1 MNKIRYFAVALLVT
15 IIGCSCDVEH
25 VYGADVIIENRST
38 RSITLDN
45 SVTTHVSSDLEN
57 IHTTIAPG
65 ENYSFKRS
73 SDVTILDPAYYIGN
87 KCLVKFGDDVSVVHN
102 MQWGDDI
109 AIEHSI
115 CEDSSFELL
124 KQSKYTT
131 KFSYTF
137 TDADYDRAVEWNAT
151 HGE

>member
-1 MNKIRYFAVALLVT
+1 
-15 IIGCSCDVEH
+15 
-25 VYGADVIIENRST
+25 
-38 RSITLDN
+38 
-45 SVTTHVSSDLEN
+45 
-57 IHTTIAPG
+57 
-65 ENYSFKRS
+65 
-73 SDVTILDPAYYIGN
+73 
-87 KCLVKFGDDVSVVHN
+87 

-137 TDADYDRAVEWNAT
+137 TDADYDRAVEWNKM

>member
-1 MNKIRYFAVALLVT
+1 MNKVRYFVITLLVT
-15 IIGCSCDVEH
+15 IIGCGCE
-25 VYGADVIIENRST
+25 VYPSFGADVIIENRST

-45 SVTTHVSSDLEN
+45 SVTTHVSSSLEN
-57 IHTTIAPG
+57 INTTIAPG
-65 ENYSFKRS
+65 ENYSFKCS
-73 SDVTILDPAYYIGN
+73 NSAPILDPAGYIGN

-137 TDADYDRAVEWNAT
+137 TDADYDRAMEWNAA